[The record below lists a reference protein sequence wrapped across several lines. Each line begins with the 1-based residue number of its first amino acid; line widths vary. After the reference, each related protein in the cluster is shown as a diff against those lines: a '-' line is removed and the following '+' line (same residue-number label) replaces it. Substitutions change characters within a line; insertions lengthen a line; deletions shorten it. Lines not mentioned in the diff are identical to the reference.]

1 MHFVREIRLRRVKCA
16 AARGGFISFH
26 IATKE
31 QYFTIHEVNYFTFG
45 NAEYFTCNLHYFM
58 VYSTPKGGGD
68 MKKKIV
74 ICVFL
79 TVILI
84 TAIFFIAAAIDSYNY
99 DMDPANGVDILEG
112 FGAVL
117 AIMIGA
123 FVVFYELDLFYTV
136 YYFLIKPKTIA
147 KSILNVLANL
157 SLLLVF
163 FGDCYGDIFSEDYIA
178 PIIVFAIYAVL
189 RISCLIIPYRKM

>member
-1 MHFVREIRLRRVKCA
+1 
-16 AARGGFISFH
+16 
-26 IATKE
+26 
-31 QYFTIHEVNYFTFG
+31 
-45 NAEYFTCNLHYFM
+45 
-58 VYSTPKGGGD
+58 

-84 TAIFFIAAAIDSYNY
+84 TTIFFIATAIDSYNY

-112 FGAVL
+112 VGAVL

-136 YYFLIKPKTIA
+136 YYFLIKPKTIV
-147 KSILNVLANL
+147 KSILNILANM
-157 SLLLVF
+157 SLLLIF
-163 FGDCYGDIFSEDYIA
+163 FADYYKNVFSEDVIA
-178 PIIVFAIYAVL
+178 IFIVLTIYVVL
-189 RISCLIIPYRKM
+189 RISSVIIPNQNSIV

>member
-1 MHFVREIRLRRVKCA
+1 
-16 AARGGFISFH
+16 
-26 IATKE
+26 
-31 QYFTIHEVNYFTFG
+31 
-45 NAEYFTCNLHYFM
+45 
-58 VYSTPKGGGD
+58 

-117 AIMIGA
+117 AIMIGT

-163 FGDCYGDIFSEDYIA
+163 LGDCYGDIFSEDYIA
-178 PIIVFAIYAVL
+178 PIIVFTIYAVL

>member
-1 MHFVREIRLRRVKCA
+1 
-16 AARGGFISFH
+16 
-26 IATKE
+26 
-31 QYFTIHEVNYFTFG
+31 
-45 NAEYFTCNLHYFM
+45 
-58 VYSTPKGGGD
+58 

-84 TAIFFIAAAIDSYNY
+84 TAIFFTAAAIDSYNY
-99 DMDPANGVDILEG
+99 DMNPANGVDILEE

-123 FVVFYELDLFYTV
+123 FVIFYELDLFYTV

-147 KSILNVLANL
+147 KSILNILANA
-157 SLLLVF
+157 SLLLIF
-163 FGDCYGDIFSEDYIA
+163 FADYYKNIFSEDVIA
-178 PIIVFAIYAVL
+178 PLLIFAIYIAL
-189 RISCLIIPYRKM
+189 RISSLIIPNRKSDTPSV

>member
-1 MHFVREIRLRRVKCA
+1 
-16 AARGGFISFH
+16 
-26 IATKE
+26 
-31 QYFTIHEVNYFTFG
+31 
-45 NAEYFTCNLHYFM
+45 
-58 VYSTPKGGGD
+58 

-84 TAIFFIAAAIDSYNY
+84 TTIFFVAAAIDSYNY

-117 AIMIGA
+117 AIMIGT

-136 YYFLIKPKTIA
+136 YYFLIKPKTIV
-147 KSILNVLANL
+147 KSILNILANM
-157 SLLLVF
+157 SLLLIF
-163 FGDCYGDIFSEDYIA
+163 FTDYYKNVFSEDVIA
-178 PIIVFAIYAVL
+178 IFIVLTIYVVL
-189 RISCLIIPYRKM
+189 RISSVIIPNQNSTV

>member
-1 MHFVREIRLRRVKCA
+1 
-16 AARGGFISFH
+16 
-26 IATKE
+26 
-31 QYFTIHEVNYFTFG
+31 
-45 NAEYFTCNLHYFM
+45 
-58 VYSTPKGGGD
+58 
-68 MKKKIV
+68 MKKKII

-79 TVILI
+79 ILI
-84 TAIFFIAAAIDSYNY
+84 FITTIFFIAAAIDSYHY

-123 FVVFYELDLFYTV
+123 FVVFYELDLFCTV

-147 KSILNVLANL
+147 KSILNVLANA

-163 FGDCYGDIFSEDYIA
+163 FAEYYKNVFSEDVIAVLLVLTIYI
-178 PIIVFAIYAVL
+178 VL
-189 RISCLIIPYRKM
+189 RISSLIIPNRKSDITSV

>member
-1 MHFVREIRLRRVKCA
+1 
-16 AARGGFISFH
+16 
-26 IATKE
+26 
-31 QYFTIHEVNYFTFG
+31 
-45 NAEYFTCNLHYFM
+45 
-58 VYSTPKGGGD
+58 

-123 FVVFYELDLFYTV
+123 CVVFYELDLFYTV
-136 YYFLIKPKTIA
+136 YYFLIKPKNIA
-147 KSILNVLANL
+147 KSILNILANA

-163 FGDCYGDIFSEDYIA
+163 FADY
-178 PIIVFAIYAVL
+178 Y
-189 RISCLIIPYRKM
+189 

>member
-1 MHFVREIRLRRVKCA
+1 
-16 AARGGFISFH
+16 
-26 IATKE
+26 
-31 QYFTIHEVNYFTFG
+31 
-45 NAEYFTCNLHYFM
+45 
-58 VYSTPKGGGD
+58 

-84 TAIFFIAAAIDSYNY
+84 TAIFFIAVAIDSYNY

-136 YYFLIKPKTIA
+136 YYFLIKPKTIV
-147 KSILNVLANL
+147 KSILNILANM
-157 SLLLVF
+157 SLLLIF
-163 FGDCYGDIFSEDYIA
+163 FTDYYKNVFSEDVIA
-178 PIIVFAIYAVL
+178 IFIVLTIYVVL
-189 RISCLIIPYRKM
+189 RISSFIIPNQNSIV

>member
-1 MHFVREIRLRRVKCA
+1 
-16 AARGGFISFH
+16 
-26 IATKE
+26 
-31 QYFTIHEVNYFTFG
+31 
-45 NAEYFTCNLHYFM
+45 
-58 VYSTPKGGGD
+58 

-84 TAIFFIAAAIDSYNY
+84 TTIFFIAAAIVSYNY

-147 KSILNVLANL
+147 KSILNILANA
-157 SLLLVF
+157 SLLLIF
-163 FGDCYGDIFSEDYIA
+163 FADYYKNIFSEDVIA
-178 PIIVFAIYAVL
+178 PLLIFAIYIAL
-189 RISCLIIPYRKM
+189 RISSLIIPNRKSDTPSV

>member
-1 MHFVREIRLRRVKCA
+1 
-16 AARGGFISFH
+16 
-26 IATKE
+26 
-31 QYFTIHEVNYFTFG
+31 
-45 NAEYFTCNLHYFM
+45 
-58 VYSTPKGGGD
+58 
-68 MKKKIV
+68 MKKKIG

-84 TAIFFIAAAIDSYNY
+84 TTIFFIAATIDSYNY

-136 YYFLIKPKTIA
+136 YYFLIKPKTIV
-147 KSILNVLANL
+147 KSILNILANM
-157 SLLLVF
+157 SLLLIF
-163 FGDCYGDIFSEDYIA
+163 FADYYKNIFSEDVIA
-178 PIIVFAIYAVL
+178 IFIVFAIYVVL
-189 RISCLIIPYRKM
+189 RISCLMISVKKSLY

>member
-1 MHFVREIRLRRVKCA
+1 
-16 AARGGFISFH
+16 
-26 IATKE
+26 
-31 QYFTIHEVNYFTFG
+31 
-45 NAEYFTCNLHYFM
+45 
-58 VYSTPKGGGD
+58 

-84 TAIFFIAAAIDSYNY
+84 TTIFFVAAGIDSYNY

-136 YYFLIKPKTIA
+136 YYFLVKPKTTA
-147 KSILNVLANL
+147 KSILNIFANV
-157 SLLLVF
+157 SLLLIF
-163 FGDCYGDIFSEDYIA
+163 FADYYKNVFSEDVIA
-178 PIIVFAIYAVL
+178 IFIVLTIYVVL
-189 RISCLIIPYRKM
+189 RISSVIIPNQNSTV

>member
-1 MHFVREIRLRRVKCA
+1 
-16 AARGGFISFH
+16 
-26 IATKE
+26 
-31 QYFTIHEVNYFTFG
+31 
-45 NAEYFTCNLHYFM
+45 
-58 VYSTPKGGGD
+58 

-84 TAIFFIAAAIDSYNY
+84 TTIFFIAAAIDSYNY

-112 FGAVL
+112 FGAVF

-136 YYFLIKPKTIA
+136 YYFLVKPKTTA
-147 KSILNVLANL
+147 KSILNIFANV
-157 SLLLVF
+157 SLLLIF
-163 FGDCYGDIFSEDYIA
+163 FADYYKNVFSEDVIA
-178 PIIVFAIYAVL
+178 IFIVLTIYVVL
-189 RISCLIIPYRKM
+189 RISSFIIPNQNSTV

>member
-1 MHFVREIRLRRVKCA
+1 
-16 AARGGFISFH
+16 
-26 IATKE
+26 
-31 QYFTIHEVNYFTFG
+31 
-45 NAEYFTCNLHYFM
+45 
-58 VYSTPKGGGD
+58 

-84 TAIFFIAAAIDSYNY
+84 TTIFFITAAIDSYNY

-136 YYFLIKPKTIA
+136 YYFLIKPKTIV
-147 KSILNVLANL
+147 KSILNILANM
-157 SLLLVF
+157 SLLLIF
-163 FGDCYGDIFSEDYIA
+163 FADYYKNVFSEDVIA
-178 PIIVFAIYAVL
+178 IFIVLTIYALL
-189 RISCLIIPYRKM
+189 RISSFIVPNQSSAV